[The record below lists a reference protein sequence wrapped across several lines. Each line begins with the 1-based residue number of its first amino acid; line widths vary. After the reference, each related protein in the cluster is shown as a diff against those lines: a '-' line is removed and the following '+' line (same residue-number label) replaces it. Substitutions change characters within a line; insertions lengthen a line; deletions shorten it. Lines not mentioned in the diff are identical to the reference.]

1 VPIGGGD
8 PIPLVR
14 SPMVMGRR
22 ESCDIYLPFPN
33 ISGRHCELHFKN
45 GFWLVRDLNSTNGM
59 KVNGEKVQPGG
70 KKALSPGDTITIAK
84 RQYKIEYVLAD
95 RMSRLQEMMLEEE
108 EDEDIMG
115 IPLLEKAGLEQPGR
129 SRQHPT
135 KTPDWDE
142 EDDEDDD

>member
-1 VPIGGGD
+1 MDVSGMGELVPIGGGD

-70 KKALSPGDTITIAK
+70 KIERNLEPYRKGLEITIVDSDGVA
-84 RQYKIEYVLAD
+84 IEVQNSIQLF
-95 RMSRLQEMMLEEE
+95 
-108 EDEDIMG
+108 
-115 IPLLEKAGLEQPGR
+115 
-129 SRQHPT
+129 
-135 KTPDWDE
+135 
-142 EDDEDDD
+142 